1 MYPRTVWGRVAKCC
15 YYGFMLRIV
24 LPVKARYTVAIM
36 TPEQSALFAAL
47 TPLQKEIVTNVL
59 AGMKPIDAYRASSGK
74 AKEDNVR
81 SAAVNQVLSNIKVIA
96 FLKSVQEQAVDSRI
110 MTRDE
115 ALQRLSSL
123 ARTRLSELVVFTDKG
138 WDMLPSALQDPEKL
152 AAIAELTA
160 TKDGPKI
167 KLHSPLAAI
176 KQIAEIQGWTLPTDN
191 ANKNTIEHVDRPS
204 ILCPK
209 E

>member
-1 MYPRTVWGRVAKCC
+1 
-15 YYGFMLRIV
+15 
-24 LPVKARYTVAIM
+24 M

-204 ILCPK
+204 ISCPK

>member
-1 MYPRTVWGRVAKCC
+1 
-15 YYGFMLRIV
+15 
-24 LPVKARYTVAIM
+24 
-36 TPEQSALFAAL
+36 
-47 TPLQKEIVTNVL
+47 
-59 AGMKPIDAYRASSGK
+59 
-74 AKEDNVR
+74 
-81 SAAVNQVLSNIKVIA
+81 
-96 FLKSVQEQAVDSRI
+96 

-204 ILCPK
+204 ISCPK